1 MDNLIYWLWL
11 QSALGFKAP
20 IGPAIGY
27 FGGAKEIYEAGAK
40 QRALSGTF
48 TPAQCSAMQLC
59 TQESAEQILE
69 NCEKNGTGILTPE
82 SSAYPVLLKDLR
94 DLPAVLY
101 FKGDPSFLNEGVN
114 VAMVG
119 TRMPSVSSADVARRF
134 GSEISASG
142 ISVISGVARGID
154 TCAHMG
160 ALDAGAS
167 TCAVLGCGFCVNY
180 LKENEQMRRMIS
192 ETGVLLTEY
201 PPGTRAGK
209 FTFPARNRI
218 ISGISLGV
226 LIIEA
231 GVKSGS
237 LITAKYAL
245 AQGRDV
251 FAVPGDIVNS
261 DYAGANSLIRDG
273 AKPVFCSD
281 DVIDEYAAVYPQYVR
296 KRSEK
301 REPLSTVRHTVKR
314 TPGPKLPVKRPAGD
328 ELSDS
333 ARETYGVFN
342 EDEIHISEI
351 ALKTG
356 LSMNI
361 LLGALT
367 ELEMFGYIQL
377 KQGRKYS
384 VK

>member
-1 MDNLIYWLWL
+1 M
-11 QSALGFKAP
+11 
-20 IGPAIGY
+20 
-27 FGGAKEIYEAGAK
+27 
-40 QRALSGTF
+40 
-48 TPAQCSAMQLC
+48 
-59 TQESAEQILE
+59 
-69 NCEKNGTGILTPE
+69 
-82 SSAYPVLLKDLR
+82 
-94 DLPAVLY
+94 
-101 FKGDPSFLNEGVN
+101 
-114 VAMVG
+114 
-119 TRMPSVSSADVARRF
+119 
-134 GSEISASG
+134 
-142 ISVISGVARGID
+142 
-154 TCAHMG
+154 
-160 ALDAGAS
+160 
-167 TCAVLGCGFCVNY
+167 
-180 LKENEQMRRMIS
+180 
-192 ETGVLLTEY
+192 
-201 PPGTRAGK
+201 
-209 FTFPARNRI
+209 
-218 ISGISLGV
+218 
-226 LIIEA
+226 
-231 GVKSGS
+231 
-237 LITAKYAL
+237 
-245 AQGRDV
+245 
-251 FAVPGDIVNS
+251 PGDIVNS

-273 AKPVFCSD
+273 AKPIFCSD

-314 TPGPKLPVKRPAGD
+314 TQGPKLPVKRPAGD